1 MNLQE
6 SKMREKFC
14 TIAIAAAL
22 GIGAK
27 QVDIYHYASI
37 KTVEDVQKIYP
48 KTVSEVEKRAQDAK
62 KSFQVDIE
70 NFLKQKGS
78 ASQLLRSWDEMMAK
92 FSSEMN
98 ILSSIA
104 LVEPKD
110 DLRKSSNDAYQ
121 ALQEEWIR
129 TLSDKT
135 ALYNK
140 LSSAFEKDQDKL
152 KPYEKYYL
160 AQLLQEMKLEGLHLP
175 DKERE
180 KLKTLKIELSKL
192 SESFA
197 RNIQEDHSSIS
208 LPKEALV
215 GLSEDVQGQLK
226 QDGKG
231 NKILTCD
238 YPVYF
243 AVMKTC
249 SSADTRKALYRAFT
263 NRAYPNNEAVLKE
276 MISKRDQLAK
286 LLGFKSFAE
295 LQLSNEMVKNPEHA
309 ESFLHKLSSNSIHKG
324 QEELTDFKKTL
335 SDLSFT
341 QDGKLYPWDVSYVE
355 EQYRQARY
363 DVDDELIRAYF
374 PVETTIQGLI
384 QIFERFFDLK
394 METIPVQGL
403 WHEDAKLVKITDRSS
418 NQVYGY
424 VVMDLFPRANK
435 YSHACHSTLIT
446 GLNLPNGEQTTGLSL
461 LIANFP
467 KSTESKPS
475 LLTLNDV
482 RTFFHE
488 FGHGIHAILGRT
500 QFSGTA
506 GTSVKID
513 FVELPSQMLEEWL
526 WDPQIL
532 NLVSSHYKTGEK
544 LPKDIIDK
552 ILQART
558 SSSGC
563 FIGRQCLLS
572 QFALACF
579 APGENKDTNQLL
591 QNIHQGMHLY
601 YAYDKESHF
610 PASFGHLDGYGAR
623 YYGYLWSR
631 VFALD
636 VFDQIKKEGLLNPVA
651 GKRYIKEILS
661 KGGSE
666 DPAQMLKNYLGRE
679 PSQEAFLKAYGI

>member
-1 MNLQE
+1 
-6 SKMREKFC
+6 MREKFC

-22 GIGAK
+22 GVGAK
-27 QVDIYHYASI
+27 QVDTYHYRSI
-37 KTVEDVQKIYP
+37 ETVEDIQKIYP
-48 KTVSEVEKRAQDAK
+48 RTVSEIECRAQDAK
-62 KSFQVDIE
+62 KSFQASVE
-70 NFLKQKGS
+70 VFLKKEGS
-78 ASQLLRSWDEMMAK
+78 ASNLLRLWDEMMAK

-135 ALYNK
+135 ALYHK
-140 LSSAFEKDQDKL
+140 LSTAFKKDQGKL
-152 KPYEKYYL
+152 KSYERYYFE
-160 AQLLQEMKLEGLHLP
+160 QILQEMRLEGLHLP
-175 DKERE
+175 DKERD

-197 RNIQEDHSSIS
+197 RNIQEDHSSIA
-208 LPKEALV
+208 LPKE
-215 GLSEDVQGQLK
+215 GLIGLGEDVQGQLK
-226 QDGKG
+226 EDNQG

-249 SSADTRKALYRAFT
+249 SNADTRKALYRAFT
-263 NRAYPNNEAVLKE
+263 NRAYPSNESVLKE
-276 MISKRDQLAK
+276 MIAKRDQLAK
-286 LLGFKSFAE
+286 LLGFKSFSQ
-295 LQLSNEMVKNPEHA
+295 LQLSNEMVKDPERA
-309 ESFLHKLSSNSIHKG
+309 ESFLQKLSSHSIYKG
-324 QEELTDFKKTL
+324 KEELADFKKTL
-335 SDLSFT
+335 SNLSFT
-341 QDGKLYPWDVSYVE
+341 KEGKLYPWDVSYIE

-374 PVETTIQGLI
+374 PVETTIQGLMH
-384 QIFERFFDLK
+384 IFERFFDLK

-418 NQVYGY
+418 SQVYGY

-467 KSTESKPS
+467 KSTESSPS

-526 WDPQIL
+526 WNPEIL
-532 NLVSSHYKTGEK
+532 TLVSSHYKTGAK
-544 LPKDIIDK
+544 LPRDMIDK
-552 ILQART
+552 ILEART

-572 QFALACF
+572 QFALDCF

-591 QNIHQGMHLY
+591 QNIHQSMHLY
-601 YAYDKESHF
+601 YAYDTESHF
-610 PASFGHLDGYGAR
+610 PSSFGHLDGYGAR

-636 VFDQIKKEGLLNPVA
+636 VFDQIKQEGLLNPLA
-651 GKRYIKEILS
+651 GKRYIKEILG

-666 DPAQMLKNYLGRE
+666 DPAHMLKTYLGRE
-679 PSQEAFLKAYGI
+679 PSQEAFLKAYGIQ

>member
-1 MNLQE
+1 
-6 SKMREKFC
+6 MREKFC
-14 TIAIAAAL
+14 TIAIAAVL
-22 GIGAK
+22 GVGAK
-27 QVDIYHYASI
+27 QVDTYHYPSI
-37 KTVEDVQKIYP
+37 KTVEDVQNIYP
-48 KTVSEVEKRAQDAK
+48 KTVSEIEQRAKDAT
-62 KSFQVDIE
+62 KSFQASIE

-78 ASQLLRSWDEMMAK
+78 ASKLLRLWDEMMAK

-110 DLRKSSNDAYQ
+110 DLRKSANDAYQ

-135 ALYNK
+135 ELYRK
-140 LSSAFEKDQDKL
+140 LSIALQKDQGKL
-152 KPYEKYYL
+152 ESYEKYYL
-160 AQLLQEMKLEGLHLP
+160 KQLLQEMKLDGLHLP

-197 RNIQEDHSSIS
+197 RNIQEDHSSIT
-208 LPKEALV
+208 LPKEALT
-215 GLSEDVQGQLK
+215 GLNKDVENQLK
-226 QDGKG
+226 QDDQG

-249 SSADTRKALYRAFT
+249 VNADTRKALYRAFT
-263 NRAYPNNEAVLKE
+263 NRAYPNNEVVLKE
-276 MISKRDQLAK
+276 IIAKRDQLAK
-286 LLGFKSFAE
+286 LLGFNSFSQ
-295 LQLSNEMVKNPEHA
+295 LQLSNEMVKDPQHA
-309 ESFLHKLSSNSIHKG
+309 ESFLNKLSSHSVHKG
-324 QEELTDFKKTL
+324 QQELEAFKTTL
-335 SDLSFT
+335 NNLTFT
-341 QDGKLYPWDVSYVE
+341 QEGKLYPWDVSYVE
-355 EQYRQARY
+355 EKYRQARY
-363 DVDDELIRAYF
+363 DIDDELIRTYF

-394 METIPVQGL
+394 METLPVQGL

-435 YSHACHSTLIT
+435 YSHACHSTMIT

-475 LLTLNDV
+475 LLTLSDV

-526 WDPQIL
+526 WDPEIL
-532 NLVSSHYKTGEK
+532 TLVSSHYETGEK

-552 ILQART
+552 LLRART

-572 QFALACF
+572 QFSLACF

-591 QNIHQGMHLY
+591 QNIHQDMHLY

-636 VFDQIKKEGLLNPVA
+636 VFEQIKQEGLLNPLA

-666 DPAQMLKNYLGRE
+666 DPSQMLKAYLGRE
-679 PSQEAFLKAYGI
+679 PSQKAFLKAYGIQ

>member
-1 MNLQE
+1 
-6 SKMREKFC
+6 MREKFC

-22 GIGAK
+22 GVGAK
-27 QVDIYHYASI
+27 QVDTYHYPSI
-37 KTVEDVQKIYP
+37 KTVEDVQNIYP
-48 KTVSEVEKRAQDAK
+48 KTVSEIEQRAQDAK
-62 KSFQVDIE
+62 KSFQLSIE
-70 NFLKQKGS
+70 SFLKQKGS
-78 ASQLLRSWDEMMAK
+78 ASKLLRLWDEMMAK

-110 DLRKSSNDAYQ
+110 DLRKSANDAYQ

-135 ALYNK
+135 ELYRK
-140 LSSAFEKDQDKL
+140 LSIALQKDQGKL
-152 KPYEKYYL
+152 EPYEKYYL
-160 AQLLQEMKLEGLHLP
+160 EQLLQEMKLDGLHLP

-197 RNIQEDHSSIS
+197 RNIQEDHSSIT
-208 LPKEALV
+208 LPKEALS
-215 GLSEDVQGQLK
+215 GLSEDVEKQLK
-226 QDGKG
+226 QDDQG

-249 SSADTRKALYRAFT
+249 VNSDTRKALYRAFT
-263 NRAYPNNEAVLKE
+263 NRAYPNNEIVLKE
-276 MISKRDQLAK
+276 IIAKRDQLAK
-286 LLGFKSFAE
+286 LLGFKSFSQ
-295 LQLSNEMVKNPEHA
+295 LQLSNEMVKDPQHA
-309 ESFLHKLSSNSIHKG
+309 ESFLNKLSSHSVHKG
-324 QEELTDFKKTL
+324 QEELAAFKTTL
-335 SDLSFT
+335 NNLTFT
-341 QDGKLYPWDVSYVE
+341 QDGKLYPWDVSYIE
-355 EQYRQARY
+355 EKYRQARY
-363 DVDDELIRAYF
+363 DIDDELIRAYF

-384 QIFERFFDLK
+384 RIFEKFFDLK
-394 METIPVQGL
+394 METLPIQGL
-403 WHEDAKLVKITDRSS
+403 WHEDAKLVKITDRCS

-424 VVMDLFPRANK
+424 VIMDLFPRPNK

-475 LLTLNDV
+475 LLTLSDV

-506 GTSVKID
+506 GTSVKVD

-526 WDPQIL
+526 WDPDIL
-532 NLVSSHYKTGEK
+532 TLVSSHYKTGEK
-544 LPKDIIDK
+544 LSKDIIDK
-552 ILQART
+552 ILRART

-591 QNIHQGMHLY
+591 QNIHQDMHLY

-636 VFDQIKKEGLLNPVA
+636 VFEQIKQEGLLNPVA

-666 DPAQMLKNYLGRE
+666 DPSQMLKAYLGRD
-679 PSQEAFLKAYGI
+679 PSQKAFLKAYGIQ